1 MIRITV
7 LGTAGAS
14 PTKTR
19 SLTSV
24 SLFYDG
30 NVLLFDCGEGTQMQI
45 LKYGVNYSRIRA
57 IFLSHAHG
65 DHVIGLAGLLR
76 SMELNGRQDPLYIFV
91 PQGYQGVVNRLITFD
106 NAKISYKIHVKGIQS
121 GKVYRG
127 KDFTITAFKLDHTVS
142 TYGYIFKIDD
152 KRKFIEEKCRKLGL
166 VGEMYG
172 ALQKK
177 GSLKLGKRTV
187 RLDDVTRI
195 KVGKKIVYAT
205 DTRPTRSTVTA
216 AKGADLLI
224 HEATYADR
232 EKRLARERMHS
243 TALEAAQIAKKAGVK
258 ELVLIHLS
266 ARYKNALQHETDAK
280 TVFDN
285 AVVAKDGD
293 DIFI

>member
-1 MIRITV
+1 MIRVTV

-14 PTKTR
+14 PTKNR

-45 LKYGVNYSRIRA
+45 LKYGVNHSRIRA

-76 SMELNGRQDPLYIFV
+76 SMELNGRQEPLYIYI
-91 PQGYQGVVNRLITFD
+91 PQGYQGVINRLITFD
-106 NAKISYKIHVKGIQS
+106 NAKISYPIHVKGIKA

-127 KDFTITAFKLDHTVS
+127 KDFTVTAFRVEHTIA
-142 TYGYIFKIDD
+142 TYGYAFKIDD

-177 GSLKLGKRTV
+177 GSLRVGRKLV
-187 RLDDVTRI
+187 RLGDVTRI
-195 KVGKKIVYAT
+195 KSGKKIVYAT
-205 DTRPTRSTVTA
+205 DTRPARATVTA
-216 AKGADLLI
+216 ARGADLLV

-232 EKRLARERMHS
+232 EKRLAKERMHS
-243 TALEAAQIAKKAGVK
+243 TALEAAQVAKKAGAR

-266 ARYKNALQHETDAK
+266 ARYKNSLQHETDAK

-285 AVVAKDGD
+285 AIVAKDGD